1 MKLGRRFSTGDKAN
15 SKRKYEEGRLVSRD
29 EFKASREQGKGAS
42 RELYKYDAPTQSL
55 GMSDLIKQHNSGE
68 RFLYGAVSG
77 RSEETSDS
85 RLRRLIN
92 FTPPL
97 HRKIIPYDNLPN
109 ISLFKET
116 ENFPLSPLI
125 KKTKDDSRP
134 YIRIADA
141 VVIYGALISTDS
153 EFTKIHIS
161 IMDNRMLNN
170 KTAKSMTATSN
181 IEARANLQL
190 SYCFPKAEAEYIS
203 LSISR
208 ENRFM
213 EEGLQWGVIRIELVM
228 EELAFPVQV
237 DNEPVVAANIYPKT
251 LMEDRT
257 VDPDKIDI
265 SITNS
270 DRKKLADIYM
280 EGDIADTTEPVVN
293 RSEAIRYAKS
303 SLAGPKGKKKDV
315 STQGEWSFMNNKRIG
330 LTDADNN
337 SVSIDEEGSLK
348 SSSSLGDKMRMLDDI
363 PADVDKVTVPRSILK
378 SKPNNDLVKK
388 THFADENLDN
398 EEVSGEVNSKDV
410 YIFN

>member
-1 MKLGRRFSTGDKAN
+1 MKFGRRLSSGDRSGGK
-15 SKRKYEEGRLVSRD
+15 KKQEEGKLVSKD

-109 ISLFKET
+109 IPLFKET

-125 KKTKDDSRP
+125 KKTKDDTRP
-134 YIRIADA
+134 YVRIADA

-153 EFTKIHIS
+153 EFTKIHLS

-170 KTAKSMTATSN
+170 KTAKTMTATSN

-190 SYCFPKAEAEYIS
+190 SYCFPKAEAEYIA
-203 LSISR
+203 LSITR

-213 EEGLQWGVIRIELVM
+213 EEGLQWGVIRIELVL
-228 EELAFPVQV
+228 EELAFPIQV
-237 DNEPVVAANIYPKT
+237 DNDPVVATNVYPKT
-251 LMEDRT
+251 LMEDREI
-257 VDPDKIDI
+257 DPDKIDI

-270 DRKKLADIYM
+270 DRKKLAEIYM

-293 RSEAIRYAKS
+293 RTEAVKYAKS
-303 SLAGPKGKKKDV
+303 SLAGPKGKKKEIA
-315 STQGEWSFMNNKRIG
+315 SKGEWSFMSNKRVG

-337 SVSIDEEGSLK
+337 SVSIDEEGSIK
-348 SSSSLGDKMRMLDDI
+348 SSSSMGEKLKMLDDI
-363 PADVDKVTVPRSILK
+363 PEGIDEKTVPRSILK
-378 SKPNNDLVKK
+378 NRDSRELVKR
-388 THFADENLDN
+388 THFADDNSEN
-398 EEVSGEVNSKDV
+398 EVVSGEVKSKDV
-410 YIFN
+410 YVFN